1 MILNQFRN
9 KSLSTNKNTQPSIK
23 QEVRNFYGG
32 NPISCRINHVLI
44 SYLIYKQV
52 RINTFKSVL
61 MCFMVKGASL
71 YGTVSLSQVG
81 SPDLSFILVFLF
93 IGMEQV

>member
-44 SYLIYKQV
+44 SYLIYKQA
-52 RINTFKSVL
+52 RINAFKSVL
-61 MCFMVKGASL
+61 
-71 YGTVSLSQVG
+71 T
-81 SPDLSFILVFLF
+81 
-93 IGMEQV
+93 